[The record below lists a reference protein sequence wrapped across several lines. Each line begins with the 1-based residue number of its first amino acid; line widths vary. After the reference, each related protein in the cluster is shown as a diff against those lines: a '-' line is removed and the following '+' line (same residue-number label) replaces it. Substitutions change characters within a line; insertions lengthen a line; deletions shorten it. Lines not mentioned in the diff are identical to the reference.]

1 MNRDTGNVLLVLVGG
16 AILRISVGD
25 TYLRYVKSTLQI
37 PLILAGLILVV
48 LGLLSL
54 WRDNPGRAGLSGG
67 SRVLASGSPDN
78 AHGHALAAADDAH
91 GHALAAAGDG
101 HGHGHGSRM
110 AWLLLIPVFA
120 IFLVAP
126 PALGSYAA
134 DRSTVTRVPA
144 PHSDY
149 PPLSPGDPLTMRL
162 DEYEARAVW
171 DAGRTLTDRT
181 FTLTGFVTDKPGG
194 GYYLTRLVITCCAAD
209 AVAVRILVTGGSA
222 GSLAKDTWIEVV
234 GRYDGIDH
242 SREHDIGPI
251 ATIRAD
257 SVRPVSTP
265 REPYET

>member
-78 AHGHALAAADDAH
+78 AH